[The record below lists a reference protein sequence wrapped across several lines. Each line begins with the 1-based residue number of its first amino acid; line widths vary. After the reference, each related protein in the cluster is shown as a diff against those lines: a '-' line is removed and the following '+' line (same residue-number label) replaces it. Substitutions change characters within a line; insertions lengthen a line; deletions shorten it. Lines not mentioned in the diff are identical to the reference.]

1 MGRPTFER
9 PTEARMRAC
18 DIRRGADMHGIE
30 TLCYDCRGCSIMYF
44 SLISSWEAIED
55 EIPADDES
63 VSDRHIGCPPL
74 PKIPRDPFI
83 KIYLLLKRYG
93 I

>member
-1 MGRPTFER
+1 
-9 PTEARMRAC
+9 
-18 DIRRGADMHGIE
+18 
-30 TLCYDCRGCSIMYF
+30 MYF

-63 VSDRHIGCPPL
+63 VSDRYVGCPPL
-74 PKIPRDPFI
+74 PKIPPEPFV